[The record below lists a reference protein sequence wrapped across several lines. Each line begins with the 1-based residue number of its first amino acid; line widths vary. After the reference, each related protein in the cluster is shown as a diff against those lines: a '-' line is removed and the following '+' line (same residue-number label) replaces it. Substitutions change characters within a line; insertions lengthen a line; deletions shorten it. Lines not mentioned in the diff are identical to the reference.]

1 MIRRPPRSTLF
12 PYTTLFRSLDI
23 SENRHPQ
30 DGRFNVLVRQQ
41 PVDVRIST
49 MPTNYGESVVMR
61 LLSRQSGLL
70 GLELLGMPAPMLERF
85 REIIHRVSG
94 MVVVTGPTGS
104 GKTTTL
110 YAALNELNS
119 PALKIITVED
129 PIEYRVAGLNQVQ
142 VNEKIDLT
150 FSSVLRSALRQDP
163 DVMLIGE
170 MRDTETA
177 QIAMRAAITGHMV
190 LSTLHVREAASA
202 PVRLLDMGVPR
213 YMVATS
219 LQAVIAQRLVRRICE
234 SCARDYSPTPQ
245 ERRFVEAG
253 WSGTGKSGYR
263 KGKGCTRCGGSGYR
277 GRNGVYEML
286 EMTPRLVEAAAK
298 EEVSAFVR
306 IAEEEMAGHSFVHHA
321 AELAAS
327 GRTTLNE
334 AMRISQS
341 EE

>member
-1 MIRRPPRSTLF
+1 
-12 PYTTLFRSLDI
+12 
-23 SENRHPQ
+23 
-30 DGRFNVLVRQQ
+30 
-41 PVDVRIST
+41 
-49 MPTNYGESVVMR
+49 
-61 LLSRQSGLL
+61 
-70 GLELLGMPAPMLERF
+70 
-85 REIIHRVSG
+85 
-94 MVVVTGPTGS
+94 
-104 GKTTTL
+104 
-110 YAALNELNS
+110 
-119 PALKIITVED
+119 
-129 PIEYRVAGLNQVQ
+129 
-142 VNEKIDLT
+142 
-150 FSSVLRSALRQDP
+150 
-163 DVMLIGE
+163 
-170 MRDTETA
+170 
-177 QIAMRAAITGHMV
+177 MRAAITGHMV

-219 LQAVIAQRLVRRICE
+219 LQAVIAQRLIRRICE
-234 SCARDYSPTPQ
+234 SCAEDYSPTPQ